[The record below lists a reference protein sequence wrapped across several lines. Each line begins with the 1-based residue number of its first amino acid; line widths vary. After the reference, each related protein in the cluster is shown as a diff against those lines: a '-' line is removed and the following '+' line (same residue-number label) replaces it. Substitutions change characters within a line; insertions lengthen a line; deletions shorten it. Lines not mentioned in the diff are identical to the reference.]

1 MRITDMITQDE
12 FINFSPQLLWEINR
26 GNKWEFK
33 CWSYGLKPGLIWLLI
48 GQYLSLLLLFVHY
61 LESLWK
67 IFLFRWNLL
76 NRSSQESKGGTVVRA
91 LTFHQCG
98 LGSNLS
104 INAICGSWLFVYR
117 FSPLLREVFF
127 PGTPVFPS
135 RQKTTLSNSNL
146 TRNHQ
151 VDEEPLS
158 GSATSK
164 FCYCLFIYLFTG
176 C

>member
-1 MRITDMITQDE
+1 MRIQMLILRFKARVNMVTYRAIPFFVAVICTLSWKPVENIPVQMESIESVFTREQGWHSGE
-12 FINFSPQLLWEINR
+12 STHLPSMWPGIKSQRQRHMWVVIICLPVLSFAPR
-26 GNKWEFK
+26 G
-33 CWSYGLKPGLIWLLI
+33 
-48 GQYLSLLLLFVHY
+48 
-61 LESLWK
+61 
-67 IFLFRWNLL
+67 
-76 NRSSQESKGGTVVRA
+76 
-91 LTFHQCG
+91 
-98 LGSNLS
+98 
-104 INAICGSWLFVYR
+104 
-117 FSPLLREVFF
+117 FF

-176 C
+176 Y

>member
-1 MRITDMITQDE
+1 MRITDMIIQDE
-12 FINFSPQLLWEINR
+12 FINFSPQLLWEMNR

-76 NRSSQESKGGTVVRA
+76 NRSSQESKSGTVVRA

-104 INAICGSWLFVYR
+104 VNAICGSWLFVSGSLLCSER
-117 FSPLLREVFF
+117 FFSGY
-127 PGTPVFPS
+127 PGV
-135 RQKTTLSNSNL
+135 
-146 TRNHQ
+146 
-151 VDEEPLS
+151 PLS
-158 GSATSK
+158 SK
-164 FCYCLFIYLFTG
+164 NNTFKFQFDKESSGRWRTT
-176 C
+176 

>member
-1 MRITDMITQDE
+1 MRIQIL
-12 FINFSPQLLWEINR
+12 IL
-26 GNKWEFK
+26 GFK
-33 CWSYGLKPGLIWLLI
+33 GLIWLLI
-48 GQYLSLLLLFVHY
+48 GQYFSLLLLFVHY

-67 IFLFRWNLL
+67 IFLFRWSLL
-76 NRSSQESKGGTVVRA
+76 NQSSQESKGGAVVRA

-98 LGSNLS
+98 LGSNLG
-104 INAICGSWLFVYR
+104 INTIIMWVVIICLPVLSFALR
-117 FSPLLREVFF
+117 SFS
-127 PGTPVFPS
+127 PGTPFFPS
-135 RQKTTLSNSNL
+135 HQKPTLSNSNL

-176 C
+176 Y

>member
-1 MRITDMITQDE
+1 MRIQMLI
-12 FINFSPQLLWEINR
+12 L
-26 GNKWEFK
+26 GFK
-33 CWSYGLKPGLIWLLI
+33 GLIWLHI
-48 GQYLSLLLLFVHY
+48 GQYVSLVLFFVHY

-67 IFLFRWNLL
+67 IFLFRWIL
-76 NRSSQESKGGTVVRA
+76 NHSSQESKGGAVVRA
-91 LTFHQCG
+91 LTFLQCG
-98 LGSNLS
+98 LGSNLG
-104 INAICGSWLFVYR
+104 INTIIMWVVIICLPVLSFAPRG
-117 FSPLLREVFF
+117 FS

-176 C
+176 Y

>member
-67 IFLFRWNLL
+67 IFLFRWIL
-76 NRSSQESKGGTVVRA
+76 NHSSQESKGGAVVRA

-98 LGSNLS
+98 LGSNLG
-104 INAICGSWLFVYR
+104 INTIIMWVVIICLPVLSFAPRGF
-117 FSPLLREVFF
+117 FSGY
-127 PGTPVFPS
+127 PGV
-135 RQKTTLSNSNL
+135 
-146 TRNHQ
+146 
-151 VDEEPLS
+151 PLS
-158 GSATSK
+158 PKNNTFK
-164 FCYCLFIYLFTG
+164 FQFDQESSGRWRTT
-176 C
+176 